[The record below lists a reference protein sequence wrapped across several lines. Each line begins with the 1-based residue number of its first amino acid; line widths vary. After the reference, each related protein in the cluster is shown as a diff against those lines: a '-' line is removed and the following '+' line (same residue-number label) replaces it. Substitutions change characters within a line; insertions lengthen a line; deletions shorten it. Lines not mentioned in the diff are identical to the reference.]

1 MFKTKL
7 LKFLQAVW
15 TCILAVWHGICTGA
29 KFVWKGIKLVGIY
42 IWKGIRITGIYIWK
56 GIRITGIYIWKGMKI
71 TGIFIWKKMKL
82 EVPCKFIWKYVVI
95 AAKFVWKYVK
105 IAALFVWIDL
115 KLEVPCKFIWKYVKI
130 AALFVWKYVKIAA
143 KFIWK
148 YVKIAAIKIYREFMS
163 AKTFW
168 TAFVIMVILLVLSII
183 VLSLRLYDY
192 VKIDDRSVSLRTSMD
207 ESLNVFAMEYKNK
220 SGEITVH
227 GNDGSKV
234 IAPGTSV
241 EYTLRLRNTDKIAL
255 DYVFIPAV
263 KFTSEYELP
272 IVVRLLDPN
281 DNYVIGNETT
291 WIPLSEINDT
301 ECKGTLFKNET
312 AEYEFQWKWPYESG
326 DDAYDSFLGSAE
338 IGEDIGVQLSFA
350 LHSEANTD
358 IKENGGF
365 FASHPG
371 KIVVLIIIFLLVAA
385 AITLLIVYVVLKKRK
400 LKKDLEQQAMLEA
413 LAEGSFPMGIEEDV
427 EEAEEA
433 PADEVPA
440 EEAPAEQAEA
450 GAEATASDTGD
461 QQN

>member
-7 LKFLQAVW
+7 LNFLRAVW

-29 KFVWKGIKLVGIY
+29 KLVWKGIKLAGIY

-56 GIRITGIYIWKGMKI
+56 GIKYTGIYIWKGIKI
-71 TGIFIWKKMKL
+71 TGIFIWKKLKL

-105 IAALFVWIDL
+105 IAA
-115 KLEVPCKFIWKYVKI
+115 K
-130 AALFVWKYVKIAA
+130 FVWKYIKIAA

-148 YVKIAAIKIYREFMS
+148 YVKLAAIKIYREFMS

-168 TAFVIMVILLVLSII
+168 TAFVIMVILLILSII

-192 VKIDDRSVSLRTSMD
+192 VKIDDRAVSLRTSMD

-227 GNDGSKV
+227 GNDGAKV

-255 DYVFIPAV
+255 DYVFIPNV

-291 WIPLSEINDT
+291 WIPIGEINDM

-338 IGEDIGVQLSFA
+338 IGESIGVQLSFA
-350 LHSEANTD
+350 LHSETNTD
-358 IKENGGF
+358 VKENGGF

-371 KIVVLIIIFLLVAA
+371 KIVILIIIFLLVAA
-385 AITLLIVYVVLKKRK
+385 AITLLIIFVVLRKRK

-413 LAEGSFPMGIEEDV
+413 LAEGSFPMGIADDSEEDV
-427 EEAEEA
+427 AEEA
-433 PADEVPA
+433 AT
-440 EEAPAEQAEA
+440 EEAPAE
-450 GAEATASDTGD
+450 GAEEAATEEAPAESENGDADTGD